1 MSKKFDEAQENQLN
15 QVQRVPK
22 NYNLPSSAECERCRN
37 DIPPE
42 RQAYGNIHL
51 CVECQNLVKLND
63 KRYGR

>member
-1 MSKKFDEAQENQLN
+1 MSKKFDEAQEHQLN

-22 NYNLPSSAECERCRN
+22 NYQLPSSSECERCAN

-51 CVECQNLVKLND
+51 CVECQNHIELINKHL
-63 KRYGR
+63 GR

>member
-1 MSKKFDEAQENQLN
+1 MSDPIDRAQENQLN

-22 NYNLPSSAECERCRN
+22 NYDLPSSAECEHCGN

-51 CVECQNLVKLND
+51 CVECQNIFELNG